1 MLESFP
7 PLEAVLPDTVGVLA
21 PLDDVVSVLC
31 ERPQLA
37 ATINARAGNETANL
51 RDIVSSSMWAPSKRS
66 EQRPFSRQAG
76 GHNKAVMELYEKR
89 LNENDLAR
97 GCWGARVVAVSG
109 RTRTL
114 SGDVSSWTR
123 YFD

>member
-1 MLESFP
+1 M
-7 PLEAVLPDTVGVLA
+7 G
-21 PLDDVVSVLC
+21 
-31 ERPQLA
+31 
-37 ATINARAGNETANL
+37 
-51 RDIVSSSMWAPSKRS
+51 
-66 EQRPFSRQAG
+66 
-76 GHNKAVMELYEKR
+76 LYEKR

-123 YFD
+123 YFDWLRSSFRRLSRRITLRRLA